1 MVDAAL
7 GRITGW
13 LSPRQ
18 VLSLLVPALVFSSA
32 VAFLAVHRVGW
43 SAARDW
49 WTGIDGPAQAMVA
62 AAAAGGLLLFTLVLA
77 QLLLP
82 LTRLYEGYWR
92 PGRLG
97 RWLARR
103 GQASQARKWERVDR
117 RTDPA
122 AYRHR
127 YQRFPVRRDQVMPT
141 RLGNVLRAAEAYAG
155 DPRRYGVDAV
165 FFWPR
170 LYPLLSEPLR
180 IELGAARAEVD
191 RMLVTATLSLVLAI
205 GTAVAG
211 GVAQLSGWARA
222 AIVLGAVAV
231 SRLAYLGAVWAAVPY
246 AELIRSSFDIHRR
259 DLLRAMGLSPP
270 ASLPEERRLWEALGQ
285 QLYRRATTHED
296 RLRFRA

>member
-13 LSPRQ
+13 LSARQ
-18 VLSLLVPALVFSSA
+18 VLSLLLPALAFWGA
-32 VAFLAVHRVGW
+32 VTLLVVHRVGW
-43 SAARDW
+43 STTQGW
-49 WTGIDGPAQAMVA
+49 WTGIDGQSKAVLT
-62 AAAAGGLLLFTLVLA
+62 AAAGGGLLVFTLLLA
-77 QLLLP
+77 QLLVP

-92 PGRLG
+92 LGRLG

-103 GQASQARKWERVDR
+103 GEASQRRKWEQLDES
-117 RTDPA
+117 TDPA
-122 AYRHR
+122 AYRRR
-127 YQRFPVRRDQVMPT
+127 YQWFPVSRDQVMPT

-180 IELGAARAEVD
+180 TELGAARAVVD

-205 GTAVAG
+205 GTALAG
-211 GVAQLSGWARA
+211 GAAQISGLARA
-222 AIVLGAVAV
+222 TIVLGALAV
-231 SRLAYLGAVWAAVPY
+231 SRLAYVGAVWTAVHY
-246 AELIRSSFDIHRR
+246 AELIRSSFDTHRR

-270 ASLPEERRLWEALGQ
+270 ESLAEERKLWEALGQ
-285 QLYRRATTHED
+285 QLYRRATNQETL
-296 RLRFRA
+296 LRFRS